1 MELKIDFPMSIKV
14 SERIWVE
21 DQEITF
27 NEDNSI
33 IFKAKMTGL
42 DDLVNWVLGLG
53 SSVEVI
59 KPEELKQRVK
69 DETRIILAKN

>member
-1 MELKIDFPMSIKV
+1 VELKIDFPMSIKV

>member
-1 MELKIDFPMSIKV
+1 MSIKV

>member
-1 MELKIDFPMSIKV
+1 MSIKV

-27 NEDNSI
+27 NEDISI